1 MSSIHYHDSTI
12 FEITA
17 VNSAH
22 SLECVLHGIT
32 NRVVSWSLYGM
43 VLADRVVLWSVC
55 EIVLSDRVVL
65 WSVCEMVWVAVLCC
79 GQCV

>member
-43 VLADRVVLWSVC
+43 VLD
-55 EIVLSDRVVL
+55 DRVVL

-79 GQCV
+79 GQCVRWFGWPCCVVVSV